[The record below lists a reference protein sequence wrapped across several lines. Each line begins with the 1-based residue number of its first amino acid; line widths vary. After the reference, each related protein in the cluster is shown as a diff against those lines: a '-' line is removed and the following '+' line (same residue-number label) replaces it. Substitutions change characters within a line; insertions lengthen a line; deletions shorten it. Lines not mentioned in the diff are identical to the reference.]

1 MLDSGERF
9 SPGFLLTFQIVKMAK
24 SSDWSARGLTIPVV
38 IKCRKYSIDRSGGD
52 YSKERQNGF
61 AGGIVRVGVV
71 ETDEVNST
79 ALE

>member
-38 IKCRKYSIDRSGGD
+38 IKCRKYSIDRRVVPIQNKGRMVSREELFKLVW
-52 YSKERQNGF
+52 SKPMK
-61 AGGIVRVGVV
+61 
-71 ETDEVNST
+71 
-79 ALE
+79 